1 MAASQRRVQDELRDP
16 EGAARA
22 VCLRLLALQ
31 PRTRSQLAAALAGR
45 GVPADVAAAVLGRF
59 TEVGLIDDAA
69 FASAW
74 VQSRHTGRG
83 LARRALRSELQRSGV
98 DDETA
103 ATALDLVGP
112 ETELATAHALVSR
125 RLASTRGLPPQ
136 VRLRRLAGLLA
147 RKGYGP
153 AVALGVVRE
162 ALAGESPPSAS
173 LSAGGTY
180 TDELLDSVQEN
191 GFS

>member
-22 VCLRLLALQ
+22 ICLRLLALQ

-83 LARRALRSELQRSGV
+83 LARRALRSELQRRGV

-103 ATALDLVGP
+103 ATALDLVDP